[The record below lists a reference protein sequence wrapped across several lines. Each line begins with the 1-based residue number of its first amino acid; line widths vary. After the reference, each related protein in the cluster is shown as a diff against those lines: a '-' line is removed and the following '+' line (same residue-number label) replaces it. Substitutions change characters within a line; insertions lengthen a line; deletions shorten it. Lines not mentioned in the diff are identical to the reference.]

1 MLQSKLLYKTQ
12 KNLPSDE
19 TSTNAK
25 LLIQAC
31 FIKKEAAG
39 IYSYLP
45 MGLMVMNKIE
55 NIVREEMKKINAQEI
70 LMPGLT
76 PKQNWVDT
84 GRWNMSVLFKTTG
97 STSTEYALGASHEE
111 FVTPIAKQFVN
122 SYKDLPLA
130 LYQIQTKFRNEER
143 AKSGILR
150 GRDFRMKDMYSF
162 HSTEEDFL
170 DFYEKSK
177 VAYFNVY
184 KRVGIGDKTIIA
196 IASGGDFTTKFSH
209 EFQTFT
215 EAGEDLIYVCPKCN
229 VGINKEVIEE
239 QKHACYICGNTE
251 LITKKAIEVGNIFPL
266 ETKYTKAFNFTFVN
280 KDGEKQL
287 PIMGCY
293 GIGITRVMGAIVE
306 VCHDENGIIWPE
318 EIAPFKYHI
327 ITIGDSENVKAKAK
341 EIYEKLSKNNEVLM
355 DDRNESAGIKL
366 KDADL
371 IGCPIRIV
379 ISEKTIEQ
387 GSVEIKNR
395 NEDKA
400 KLIKIE
406 ELL

>member
-1 MLQSKLLYKTQ
+1 MKHLQMLNLL
-12 KNLPSDE
+12 L
-19 TSTNAK
+19 
-25 LLIQAC
+25 QAC

-45 MGLMVMNKIE
+45 LGLMVINKIE

-76 PKQNWVDT
+76 PKQNWIDT
-84 GRWNMSVLFKTTG
+84 GRWSMSVLFKTVG

-150 GRDFRMKDMYSF
+150 GREFRMKDMYSF

-184 KRVGIGDKTIIA
+184 RRVGIGDKTIIA
-196 IASGGDFTTKFSH
+196 IASGGDFTTKLSH

-318 EIAPFKYHI
+318 AIAPFKYHI
-327 ITIGDSENVKAKAK
+327 VTLGTSENVKVKAN
-341 EIYEKLSKNNEVLM
+341 EIYERLSKDNEVLM

-371 IGCPIRIV
+371 IGCPIRVV

-387 GSVEIKNR
+387 GSVEMKNR

-406 ELL
+406 ELF